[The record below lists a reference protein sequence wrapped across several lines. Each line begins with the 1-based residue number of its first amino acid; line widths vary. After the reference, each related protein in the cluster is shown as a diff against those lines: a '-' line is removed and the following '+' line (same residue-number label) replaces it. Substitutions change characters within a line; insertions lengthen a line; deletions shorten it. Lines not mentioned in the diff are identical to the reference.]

1 MLATTGALMSSIY
14 FPAGFALAIAWASTG
29 LAAPVATEA
38 TWLKRPRSEDLLS
51 VWPAEAWNRG
61 MGGKATIVCEV
72 SLHGALRACTVES
85 ESPTGAGFGHAA
97 IALTPQLLM
106 KPATLDGKP
115 VVSGVR
121 IPVNFPKPEVATG
134 TRLPGVGGFS
144 GLTRKSVSDVSW
156 VTAPTY
162 GDVAAAYPAKARAKQ
177 IGGRVTLDCTF
188 KTKGRVGDCGVL
200 AEEPKGEG
208 FGGAAKSLVDQFVGP
223 TELDNGSSTLGVSTQ
238 IPFTFTADM
247 LDADKRVIGK
257 PQWRALPTGDQFA
270 GGYPAEAV
278 KAGVNAGRVVMSCGV
293 GDEGKVENCV
303 ATSEQPAGL
312 GFGAAA
318 VALSGAFQVTAWTAE
333 GLPTIGGK
341 IRVPIRYEA
350 PDTETPQ

>member
-1 MLATTGALMSSIY
+1 MSSLY
-14 FPAGFALAIAWASTG
+14 FPAGLALAVAWTSTA
-29 LAAPVATEA
+29 LAGPVATEA

-51 VWPAEAWNRG
+51 VWPVEAWDRG

-72 SLHGALRACTVES
+72 SLHGALRACAVES
-85 ESPTGAGFGHAA
+85 ESPSGSGFGQAA

-106 KPATLDGKP
+106 KPATMDGKP

-121 IPVNFPKPEVATG
+121 IPMNFPTPEVATG
-134 TRLPGVGGFS
+134 TRLRGVGGFS
-144 GLTRKSVSDVSW
+144 ELTRKSLSNVSW

-177 IGGRVTLDCTF
+177 IGGRVTLNCSF
-188 KTKGRVGDCGVL
+188 KSKGRVGDCDVL

-208 FGGAAKSLVDQFVGP
+208 FGAAAKSLVDQFVGP
-223 TELDNGSSTLGVSTQ
+223 TERDDGSSILGFSTQ

-257 PQWRALPTGDQFA
+257 PQWRSLPTGDQFA

-278 KAGVNAGRVVMSCGV
+278 TAGVSAGRVVMSG
-293 GDEGKVENCV
+293 GEGKVENCV
-303 ATSEQPAGL
+303 ATSEQPVGL

-350 PDTETPQ
+350 PEQ